1 MYVCIFIDHIFRY
14 KSIQITNNNAN
25 EQKCLCIFYRTTSC
39 PYLTLGMLG
48 IYPCLNEDCA
58 SFGICFPST
67 IIEIVLFL
75 HFLNN
80 HSVAAQRKAHFFL
93 SIYHFLGGGG
103 GYPHKSIIWE

>member
-1 MYVCIFIDHIFRY
+1 MELNVYVIF
-14 KSIQITNNNAN
+14 
-25 EQKCLCIFYRTTSC
+25 CRTTSC

-58 SFGICFPST
+58 SFGICSTST

-80 HSVAAQRKAHFFL
+80 HSVAALEKKSPFFFYL
-93 SIYHFLGGGG
+93 FIIFGGEGEDIHIKVSFG
-103 GYPHKSIIWE
+103 NTLWVESYQNAQ